1 MRSAERRALVI
12 LGVTAIIAS
21 IFSAMLATIWV
32 HQANETS
39 FVFNVPPVNSPI
51 PHATYFPFYVLEYWI
66 IFWIAYA
73 FCEFVYFSAD
83 WVSWNWRRNSHK
95 TATVLMGLY
104 VIYICTFVPLTTLDV
119 IYVKDPNLQFDI
131 FLLIFLVIGIIEADF
146 VFWAWG
152 DRRTGIIRRI
162 ITAYRRRRYRL
173 PEWKSEGD

>member
-1 MRSAERRALVI
+1 MFASEDVEMRSAERRALVI

-83 WVSWNWRRNSHK
+83 CVSCNWRRNSHK
-95 TATVLMGLY
+95 TAT
-104 VIYICTFVPLTTLDV
+104 
-119 IYVKDPNLQFDI
+119 
-131 FLLIFLVIGIIEADF
+131 
-146 VFWAWG
+146 
-152 DRRTGIIRRI
+152 
-162 ITAYRRRRYRL
+162 
-173 PEWKSEGD
+173 